1 MLYEERRITLKRGQL
16 DAYTDHLRDVV
27 RPGLG
32 GGEILCLLS
41 AAIGAPVES
50 VLQMT
55 RFADYDVW
63 LQAQSAYGSDRME
76 LVADEDVLLLRSV
89 SVRPKD
95 VIEESDMRLFYGH
108 RRFHID
114 PSDLDE
120 FVHCSENGI
129 WPRIESQ
136 GASILGLWATIASTS
151 PLEVTLLTGYHGPAH
166 WEETRQYGGKP
177 DGMDDATWEHSL
189 SLHRRRSE
197 LPVKTWVRLMRR
209 IEL

>member
-1 MLYEERRITLKRGQL
+1 MLYEERRVTLRRGQL
-16 DAYTDHLRDVV
+16 DAYTAHLRDVV
-27 RPGLG
+27 RPALG

-41 AAIGAPVES
+41 AAIGGPVES

-55 RFADYDVW
+55 RFAGYDAW
-63 LQAQSAYGSDRME
+63 IEAQSAYTSDRME
-76 LVADEDVLLLRSV
+76 FVADEEARLLRSV
-89 SVRPKD
+89 SSRPKA
-95 VIEESDMRLFYGH
+95 VIQESDTRPFYGH

-114 PSDLDE
+114 PADLDE

-136 GASILGLWATIASTS
+136 GASILGLWASQASTS

-166 WEETRQYGGKP
+166 WEATRQHGEKP
-177 DGMDDATWEHSL
+177 DGMTDAMWERSL
-189 SLHRRRSE
+189 GLHRRRSE

>member
-1 MLYEERRITLKRGQL
+1 MFYEERRITLKRGQL
-16 DAYTDHLRDVV
+16 DAHTDHLRDVV

-32 GGEILCLLS
+32 DGEILCLLS
-41 AAIGAPVES
+41 ATIGDPVES

-55 RFADYDVW
+55 RFPDYDAW
-63 LQAQSAYGSDRME
+63 FQAQSAYTSDRME
-76 LVADEDVLLLRSV
+76 LVANEEVRLLRSV

-95 VIEESDMRLFYGH
+95 VIEESDMRPFYGH

-136 GASILGLWATIASTS
+136 GASILGLWATVASTS
-151 PLEVTLLTGYHGPAH
+151 PLEVTLLTGYHGPTQ
-166 WEETRQYGGKP
+166 WEETRQYGDKP
-177 DGMDDATWEHSL
+177 EGMDDATWEHSL

-197 LPVKTWVRLMRR
+197 LPVNTWVRLMRR